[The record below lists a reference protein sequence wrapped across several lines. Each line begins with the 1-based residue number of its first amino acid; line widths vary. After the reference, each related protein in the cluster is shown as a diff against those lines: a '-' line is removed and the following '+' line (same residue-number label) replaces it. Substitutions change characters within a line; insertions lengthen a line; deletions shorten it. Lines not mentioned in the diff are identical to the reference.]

1 MSETLLTLN
10 ELLQATGGKLIGS
23 ASECTFTDIQ
33 TDSRNV
39 HKNTLF
45 VPLIGEF
52 QDGHKYVPSAVE
64 KGASVV
70 YICQS
75 EYEAKKDFYLSLAE
89 ETKVVIIA
97 VDNTLYAL
105 QNTAEFYV
113 AKFPLLTKVSITGS
127 CGKTTTKECL
137 VSLAKVHYGEENVAY
152 TKGNFNSETGL
163 PLSVFQI
170 RKNHKIGIFEEG
182 MNRENEIGEISK
194 VLKSQYGIITNI
206 GTAHIGI
213 LGSRENIA
221 REKRKSLAYIPEGG
235 ADFIPEADD
244 FADYCFEN
252 VKGKTFKVNE
262 KLCGVE
268 YLSDNGLAG
277 CSFLLHG
284 KKVNFPLSGKY
295 NFYNALLVIACAQT
309 LGFSDEEIKQGLEN
323 LSHLNGRME
332 IKKETLKNG
341 KEAFLIEDCYNANP
355 DSMKEALLFCAG
367 LKEKG
372 KKILVLADMKELGKE
387 SYKAHFEIG
396 KVIANTN
403 VDAVFLIGP
412 EIMAAKD
419 ALEGRNNLFCYENK
433 NEESFNEI
441 AEKINGITEAGD
453 VLLFKGSHSMELE
466 KLIPLITGGE
476 K

>member
-1 MSETLLTLN
+1 MSETLLTLK

-23 ASECTFTDIQ
+23 ASECTFTDVQ

-39 HKNTLF
+39 QKNTLF

-182 MNRENEIGEISK
+182 MNRENEIG
-194 VLKSQYGIITNI
+194 
-206 GTAHIGI
+206 
-213 LGSRENIA
+213 
-221 REKRKSLAYIPEGG
+221 
-235 ADFIPEADD
+235 
-244 FADYCFEN
+244 
-252 VKGKTFKVNE
+252 
-262 KLCGVE
+262 
-268 YLSDNGLAG
+268 
-277 CSFLLHG
+277 
-284 KKVNFPLSGKY
+284 
-295 NFYNALLVIACAQT
+295 
-309 LGFSDEEIKQGLEN
+309 
-323 LSHLNGRME
+323 
-332 IKKETLKNG
+332 
-341 KEAFLIEDCYNANP
+341 
-355 DSMKEALLFCAG
+355 
-367 LKEKG
+367 
-372 KKILVLADMKELGKE
+372 
-387 SYKAHFEIG
+387 
-396 KVIANTN
+396 
-403 VDAVFLIGP
+403 
-412 EIMAAKD
+412 
-419 ALEGRNNLFCYENK
+419 
-433 NEESFNEI
+433 
-441 AEKINGITEAGD
+441 
-453 VLLFKGSHSMELE
+453 
-466 KLIPLITGGE
+466 
-476 K
+476 